1 MEKEKIMRINVG
13 CGQNP
18 TKGWRNFD
26 NSLSLRLAKIPF
38 LPELLNKARI
48 LEASQYQFIHFARSN
63 DIEHGDV
70 TKGLPLADG
79 SVDVLYSSHM
89 LEHLDREEASLFLRE
104 ARRVLGSGGIIRLA
118 VPDIHKYVQQY
129 IESEDADAFIAG
141 TLLCQPRPKTIIQRL
156 SVLFVGTRHHQWM
169 YDGVS
174 LCRLLLEH
182 GFVKAEVMQAG
193 QTKTQA
199 PEPLD
204 LHERLSESVYV
215 EAENP

>member
-1 MEKEKIMRINVG
+1 MEKIMRVNVG
-13 CGQNP
+13 CGQTP

-38 LPELLNKARI
+38 LPELLHKARI
-48 LEASQYQFIHFARSN
+48 LEVSQYQFIHFARSN

-79 SVDVLYSSHM
+79 SVDVLYSCHM
-89 LEHLDREEASLFLRE
+89 LEHLDREEASLFLKE
-104 ARRVLGSGGIIRLA
+104 ARRVLCSGGIIRLA
-118 VPDIHKYVQQY
+118 IPDLRKHVQQY
-129 IESEDADAFIAG
+129 VESEDADAFIVG
-141 TLLCQPRPKTIIQRL
+141 TLLCQPRPRTIVQQLR
-156 SVLFVGTRHHQWM
+156 VLLVGTRHHQWM

-174 LCRLLLEH
+174 LCRLLLAH

-193 QTKTQA
+193 KTKIQA
-199 PEPLD
+199 PDPLD
-204 LHERLSESVYV
+204 LQERLSESVYV